1 MTTLSIQFK
10 DKEVLN
16 SNNFTI
22 SKISILLLNEFAFNI
37 IIYVWYLLYIFGIIQ
52 SPNPFF
58 ALVISLIQNSIL
70 FIYLLNHGLTK
81 DDLIK
86 YLFVL
91 IIFKIMPIYSMRN
104 DMKVGYFD
112 VYSTVYLY
120 IIYIFLLLVVYDIL
134 LKRNTDVSKI
144 FRSDITN
151 AKYDNNMTTNMYDT
165 VYNDMI
171 LRII

>member
-1 MTTLSIQFK
+1 
-10 DKEVLN
+10 
-16 SNNFTI
+16 
-22 SKISILLLNEFAFNI
+22 
-37 IIYVWYLLYIFGIIQ
+37 
-52 SPNPFF
+52 
-58 ALVISLIQNSIL
+58 
-70 FIYLLNHGLTK
+70 
-81 DDLIK
+81 
-86 YLFVL
+86 
-91 IIFKIMPIYSMRN
+91 MRN